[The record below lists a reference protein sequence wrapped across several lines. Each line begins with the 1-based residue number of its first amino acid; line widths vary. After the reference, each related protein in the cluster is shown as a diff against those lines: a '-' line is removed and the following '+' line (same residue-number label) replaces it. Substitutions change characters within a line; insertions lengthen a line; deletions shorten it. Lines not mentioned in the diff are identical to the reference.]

1 MCCWPTQYIVD
12 IRSYCSPAQWA
23 VFVQGMVFICKVFL
37 TYKVCCLLA
46 RFVAVDLTVRYGAD
60 LQYVLLTYMVFC
72 WHKVTWKVCCLLTRH
87 SVYLQSVARCLPAKC
102 VGYRAKCLGC
112 LHGTAFTCKVSWLPT
127 RHDVYLQSVLF
138 TYKAQCLLA
147 KCAAYLTYMAWCL
160 PAKCVVYL
168 HVTVFTCKVCWLP
181 TRHGVYLQSVLFTY
195 KAQCLPAKSVVYL
208 HGTVL
213 TCKVCCLPTPHGV
226 YLQSVLFTYKAWC
239 LPAVCACLWPDPPL
253 VASALLS
260 WLSAPWLSLL
270 AFHLHLLLTL
280 RSPQS
285 RPLSVTQSVEKNPA
299 DNLLACL
306 YKHDLTCHSPQSFPL
321 FSVAGYRGRKH

>member
-46 RFVAVDLTVRYGAD
+46 RFVAVNLTVRYGAD

-102 VGYRAKCLGC
+102 LG
-112 LHGTAFTCKVSWLPT
+112 
-127 RHDVYLQSVLF
+127 
-138 TYKAQCLLA
+138 
-147 KCAAYLTYMAWCL
+147 
-160 PAKCVVYL
+160 
-168 HVTVFTCKVCWLP
+168 
-181 TRHGVYLQSVLFTY
+181 
-195 KAQCLPAKSVVYL
+195 YL
-208 HGTVL
+208 HGTMF
-213 TCKVCCLPTPHGV
+213 TCKVCCLPTRHSVYRQSVLLTLPTWHGV
-226 YLQSVLFTYKAWC
+226 YLQNVLFTYKARC

-285 RPLSVTQSVEKNPA
+285 RPPSVTRCVEKNPA
-299 DNLLACL
+299 DNLLASL

-321 FSVAGYRGRKH
+321 FSVAGYHGRKH